1 MKKKIPLTIALKRRK
16 YLEIKVTKEVK
27 DLYTENYKTLMK
39 DIEEDT
45 DNMERH
51 PMFMVTIFR
60 MYILP

>member
-45 DNMERH
+45 NIHQD
-51 PMFMVTIFR
+51 
-60 MYILP
+60 ILCS